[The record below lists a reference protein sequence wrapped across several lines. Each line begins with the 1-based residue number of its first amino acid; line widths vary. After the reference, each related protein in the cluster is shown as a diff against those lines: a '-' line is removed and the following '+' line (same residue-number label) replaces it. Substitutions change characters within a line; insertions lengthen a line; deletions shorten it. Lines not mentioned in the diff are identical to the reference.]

1 MKLHAGLMPRRPPA
15 SSATHGTSSPPT
27 MPAAFC
33 PSPACSSKACA
44 AASKRTASRSVT
56 RGTPPGTVAGWWAT
70 APGHLRHSV
79 HFRMGVQRAHGKYL
93 GNKWPSPGVLTCVG
107 GYAGSRNLAWR
118 EPMLDLSRRDFVVST
133 GLAAALGLNA
143 RLVVPAFAQKT
154 PDPPKGFVTYK
165 VGSAEVTAIY
175 DGIWEKPHDPAFIAN
190 ASVDDVKAAMV
201 KAGLPA
207 DFVSI
212 PFTVVVVKTGG
223 KTILCDS
230 GTGGQL
236 PVQPPAGKL
245 AANMKAAGIDPAK
258 IDTILISHFHPD
270 HIFGLMEKDT
280 NKPVY
285 PDVEIIVSDVEYK
298 FWTDPAVI
306 DRLPEARKGLA
317 RRIQAVFPTWKNIRQ
332 VAGEPEVAPGIR
344 FVSAPGHTPGHR
356 AFHLASGGKE
366 LMISNDTAYV
376 PALVV
381 ANPGWHGQY
390 DQDAAMAE
398 ASRHKL
404 LDRVIADKIQIC
416 GYHFPFPAAGTI
428 AKDGTGYALTV
439 MKT

>member
-1 MKLHAGLMPRRPPA
+1 
-15 SSATHGTSSPPT
+15 
-27 MPAAFC
+27 
-33 PSPACSSKACA
+33 
-44 AASKRTASRSVT
+44 
-56 RGTPPGTVAGWWAT
+56 
-70 APGHLRHSV
+70 
-79 HFRMGVQRAHGKYL
+79 
-93 GNKWPSPGVLTCVG
+93 
-107 GYAGSRNLAWR
+107 
-118 EPMLDLSRRDFVVST
+118 MLNVSRRDFVVSA

-143 RLVVPAFAQKT
+143 RLVVGPAYAQKT
-154 PDPPKGFVTYK
+154 PDPAKSFVTYK

-201 KAGLPA
+201 KAGLPP

-212 PFTVVVVKTGG
+212 PFTVAVVKTGG

-230 GTGGQL
+230 GTGGQ
-236 PVQPPAGKL
+236 VQPTAGKL
-245 AANMKAAGIDPAK
+245 MANMKAAGIDATK
-258 IDTILISHFHPD
+258 IDAILISHFHPD

-280 NKPVY
+280 NKPVF

-317 RRIQAVFPTWKNIRQ
+317 RRVQAVFPTWKNIRQ

-356 AFHLASGGKE
+356 AFHLSSGSSQ

-376 PALVV
+376 PALVI
-381 ANPGWHGQY
+381 ANPGWRGQY
-390 DQDAAMAE
+390 DQDGATAE
-398 ASRHKL
+398 ASRRAM
-404 LDRVIADKIQIC
+404 LDRVVADKVMIC
-416 GYHFPFPAAGTI
+416 GYHFPFPGAGTI
-428 AKDGTGYALTV
+428 EKDGTGYALTV
-439 MKT
+439 MKA

>member
-1 MKLHAGLMPRRPPA
+1 
-15 SSATHGTSSPPT
+15 
-27 MPAAFC
+27 
-33 PSPACSSKACA
+33 
-44 AASKRTASRSVT
+44 
-56 RGTPPGTVAGWWAT
+56 
-70 APGHLRHSV
+70 
-79 HFRMGVQRAHGKYL
+79 
-93 GNKWPSPGVLTCVG
+93 
-107 GYAGSRNLAWR
+107 
-118 EPMLDLSRRDFVVST
+118 MLNLSRRDFVVST
-133 GLAAALGLNA
+133 AMATALGLNA
-143 RLVVPAFAQKT
+143 RLAVSPAFALKT
-154 PDPPKGFVTYK
+154 PDPAKGFVAYK
-165 VGSAEVTAIY
+165 VGAAEVTALY

-190 ASVDDVKAAMV
+190 ASVEDVKAAMV

-212 PFTVVVVKTGG
+212 PFTVLVIKIGG
-223 KTILCDS
+223 KTIMCDS
-230 GTGGQL
+230 GTGGQ
-236 PVQPPAGKL
+236 VQPTAGKL

-258 IDTILISHFHPD
+258 IETILISHCHPD

-285 PDVEIIVSDVEYK
+285 PNAELVISDVEYK

-332 VAGEPEVAPGIR
+332 VEGEPEVAPGIR
-344 FVSAPGHTPGHR
+344 LVSSPGHTPGHR
-356 AFHLASGGKE
+356 AFHLSSGSSQ

-390 DQDAAMAE
+390 DQNAAMAE
-398 ASRHKL
+398 ESRRKL
-404 LDRVIADKIQIC
+404 LDRVIADKIMIC
-416 GYHFPFPAAGTI
+416 GYHFPFPGAGTI
-428 AKDGTGYALTV
+428 GKDGAGYALTV

>member
-1 MKLHAGLMPRRPPA
+1 
-15 SSATHGTSSPPT
+15 
-27 MPAAFC
+27 
-33 PSPACSSKACA
+33 
-44 AASKRTASRSVT
+44 
-56 RGTPPGTVAGWWAT
+56 
-70 APGHLRHSV
+70 
-79 HFRMGVQRAHGKYL
+79 
-93 GNKWPSPGVLTCVG
+93 
-107 GYAGSRNLAWR
+107 
-118 EPMLDLSRRDFVVST
+118 MLNMSRRDFVVST

-143 RLVVPAFAQKT
+143 RLVVTPAYAQKT
-154 PDPPKGFVTYK
+154 PDPAKPFVTYK
-165 VGSAEVTAIY
+165 IGDAEVTAIY
-175 DGIWEKPHDPAFIAN
+175 DGIWEKAHDPAFISN
-190 ASVDDVKAAMV
+190 ASIDDVKAAMV

-212 PFTVVVVKTGG
+212 PFTVAVVKTGG
-223 KTILCDS
+223 KTVLCDS
-230 GTGGQL
+230 GTGGQ
-236 PVQPPAGKL
+236 VQPTAGKL
-245 AANMKAAGIDPAK
+245 AANMKAAGIDPGK

-285 PDVEIIVSDVEYK
+285 PDAEIIVSDDEYK

-306 DRLPEARKGLA
+306 DKLPEARKGLA

-332 VAGEPEVAPGIR
+332 VTGEPEVAPGIR

-356 AFHLASGGKE
+356 AFHLASGSSQ

-381 ANPGWHGQY
+381 ANPGWRGAY
-390 DQDAAMAE
+390 DQDGATAE
-398 ASRHKL
+398 TSRRAL

-416 GYHFPFPAAGTI
+416 GYHFPFPGAGTI

-439 MKT
+439 MKS